1 MRREPLYGWPHLWS
15 ELATDV
21 DNGGRAMAKA
31 TPISDSEWDVMG
43 PIWEAGAC
51 TAADVIKA
59 LRATHDW
66 NHSTIRTLLARLV
79 EKGALAYEVDG
90 SRYIYRAAVS
100 RRSCVRREGRSFLEK
115 AFGGDVAA
123 LLAHFVEES
132 SLDRGQV
139 EQLRQ
144 LLARKKSPREKRS

>member
-1 MRREPLYGWPHLWS
+1 MARR
-15 ELATDV
+15 
-21 DNGGRAMAKA
+21 MQ
-31 TPISDSEWDVMG
+31 ISDAEWDVME
-43 PIWEAGAC
+43 PIWAVGAC
-51 TAADVIKA
+51 TAADVIRQ

-79 EKGALAYEVDG
+79 EKGALAYDVDG

-100 RRSCVRREGRSFLEK
+100 RSRCVRQEGRSFLKK

-123 LLAHFVEES
+123 LVAHFVADA
-132 SLDRGQV
+132 SLDRDQI

-144 LLARKKSPREKRS
+144 LLAQKKKPREKRT

>member
-1 MRREPLYGWPHLWS
+1 
-15 ELATDV
+15 
-21 DNGGRAMAKA
+21 MAGVLQ
-31 TPISDSEWDVMG
+31 ISDSEWDVME
-43 PIWEAGAC
+43 PIWAASSC

-79 EKGALAYEVDG
+79 EKGALAYDVDG
-90 SRYIYRAAVS
+90 SRYIYRAAIS
-100 RRSCVRREGRSFLEK
+100 RQRCVRQEGRSLLEK

-123 LLAHFVEES
+123 LLTHFVEEA
-132 SLDRGQV
+132 SLDRDQI

-144 LLARKKSPREKRS
+144 LLAQKKNPREKRT

>member
-1 MRREPLYGWPHLWS
+1 MTRE
-15 ELATDV
+15 
-21 DNGGRAMAKA
+21 MQ
-31 TPISDSEWDVMG
+31 ISDSEWDVME
-43 PIWEAGAC
+43 PIWASSSC
-51 TAADVIKA
+51 TAADVIKH

-79 EKGALAYEVDG
+79 EKGALAYDVDG

-100 RRSCVRREGRSFLEK
+100 RERCVRQEGRSFLDK

-123 LLAHFVEES
+123 LVTHFVEDAK
-132 SLDRGQV
+132 LDRDQI

-144 LLARKKSPREKRS
+144 LLAQKQGRKEKGT

>member
-1 MRREPLYGWPHLWS
+1 
-15 ELATDV
+15 
-21 DNGGRAMAKA
+21 MARGLQ
-31 TPISDSEWDVMG
+31 ISDSEWDVMEQIWAAG
-43 PIWEAGAC
+43 PC
-51 TAADVIKA
+51 TAADVIRE

-90 SRYIYRAAVS
+90 ARYIYRAAVS
-100 RRSCVRREGRSFLEK
+100 RQRCVRQESRSFLEK

-123 LLAHFVEES
+123 LVAHFVQEA
-132 SLDRGQV
+132 SLNRDQI

-144 LLARKKSPREKRS
+144 LLAEKKSPKEKRT